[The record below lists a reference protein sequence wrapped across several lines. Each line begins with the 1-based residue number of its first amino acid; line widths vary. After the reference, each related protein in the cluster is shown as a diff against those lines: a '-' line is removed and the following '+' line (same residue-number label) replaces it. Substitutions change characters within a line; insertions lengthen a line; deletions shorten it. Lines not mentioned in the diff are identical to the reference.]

1 MDRLDKRLLN
11 LLQQDASRTN
21 ADLADEVGLSPS
33 SCLRRIRRL
42 KNSGVIRR
50 VVAVLDPRKLARPL
64 KTIVTVEMK
73 EHGEEHL
80 RRFLALATSE
90 PAVVQA
96 HAVTG
101 EIDVVLHFALKDME
115 EFDAICERLF
125 RNDTNVS
132 RFQTMVVLRTA
143 KDGNAVPLEII

>member
-1 MDRLDKRLLN
+1 MDRLDRRLLD
-11 LLQQDASRTN
+11 LLQHDASRTN
-21 ADLADEVGLSPS
+21 AVLAERVGLSPS
-33 SCLRRIRRL
+33 SCLRRVRRL
-42 KNSGVIRR
+42 KKSGVIQRI
-50 VVAVLDPRKLARPL
+50 VAVLDPRKLSRPL
-64 KTIVTVEMK
+64 RTIVTVEMK

-80 RRFLALATSE
+80 RKFLALASDE

-101 EIDVVLHFALKDME
+101 EIDVLLHFALKDME

-143 KDGNAVPLEII
+143 KDGNTIPILED